1 MSVDRQYEMLLR
13 RVRHGGVDREDRTG
27 VGTRGTFGERLRF
40 DLTKGFPRV
49 TSKYVAMKPV
59 KAELLWFLS
68 GQTNVRPL
76 QAQGV
81 RIWDEWADADGELG
95 PVYGSQWRS
104 WPDYDGGSID
114 QIGRLVES
122 LKVDPFSRRHIVSA
136 WNVGAIKDMALP
148 PCHVFFQCYVQGE
161 WLSLQ
166 VYQRSAD
173 LFLGVPFNIASYA
186 LLTHMLA
193 QQTGHVAKELV
204 WLGGDVH
211 VYHSH
216 FGQVDEQLRQPVL
229 PFPRLRLRKAADMF
243 SYTMGDIDASEG
255 YVHGPTLRA
264 PVAV

>member
-1 MSVDRQYEMLLR
+1 MAVDRQYEMLLR
-13 RVRHGGVDREDRTG
+13 RVRREGVDREDRTS
-27 VGTRGTFGERLRF
+27 VGTRGLFGERLRY

-68 GQTNVRPL
+68 GQTNARLL
-76 QAQGV
+76 QERGV
-81 RIWDEWADADGELG
+81 HIWDEWADADGELG

-104 WPDYDGGSID
+104 WPDYDGGTVD
-114 QIGRLVES
+114 QISRLVES
-122 LKVDPFSRRHIVSA
+122 LKFDPFSRRHIVSA
-136 WNVGAIKDMALP
+136 WNVGALDRMALP

-193 QQTGHVAKELV
+193 QQTGHVAKELI

-211 VYHSH
+211 VYRNH
-216 FGQVDEQLRQPVL
+216 FDQVDVQLRQPIMG
-229 PFPRLRLRKAADMF
+229 FPRLRLRKAPDMF
-243 SYTMGDIDASEG
+243 SYRMEDIDASEG

>member
-1 MSVDRQYEMLLR
+1 MAVDRQYEMLLR
-13 RVRHGGVDREDRTG
+13 KVRREGVDREDRTG
-27 VGTRGTFGERLRF
+27 VGTRGLFGERLRF
-40 DLTKGFPRV
+40 DLTKGFPRI
-49 TSKYVAMKPV
+49 TSKYVAMKPI

-76 QAQGV
+76 QEQGAH
-81 RIWDEWADADGELG
+81 IWDEWADETGELG

-104 WPDYDGGSID
+104 WPDYDGGTVD
-114 QIGRLVES
+114 QISRLVES

-136 WNVGAIKDMALP
+136 WNVGALKDMALP

-173 LFLGVPFNIASYA
+173 VFLGLPFNIASYA

-193 QQTGHVAKELV
+193 QQTGHVATELI

-211 VYHSH
+211 VYRNH
-216 FGQVDEQLRQPVL
+216 FDQVDEQLRQPVME
-229 PFPRLRLRKAADMF
+229 FPRLRLRKAKDMF
-243 SYTMGDIDASEG
+243 SYRMDDIDASEG

>member
-1 MSVDRQYEMLLR
+1 MTVDRQYEMLLR

-40 DLTKGFPRV
+40 DLTKGFPRI

-68 GQTNVRPL
+68 GQTNARLL
-76 QAQGV
+76 QEQGV
-81 RIWDEWADADGELG
+81 HIWDEWAAEGGELG

-114 QIGRLVES
+114 QISRLVES
-122 LKVDPFSRRHIVSA
+122 LGVDPFSRRHIVSA
-136 WNVGAIKDMALP
+136 WNVAALPDMALP
-148 PCHVFFQCYVQGE
+148 PCHVFFQCYVQGD

-173 LFLGVPFNIASYA
+173 VFLGVPFNIASYA

-193 QQTGHVAKELV
+193 QQTGHVAKELI

-211 VYHSH
+211 IYHNH
-216 FGQVDEQLRQPVL
+216 FNQVDVQLRQPVL
-229 PFPRLRLRKAADMF
+229 PFPRLRLRKAADLF
-243 SYTMGDIDASEG
+243 SYAMTDIDASEG
-255 YVHGPTLRA
+255 YVHGPMLRA